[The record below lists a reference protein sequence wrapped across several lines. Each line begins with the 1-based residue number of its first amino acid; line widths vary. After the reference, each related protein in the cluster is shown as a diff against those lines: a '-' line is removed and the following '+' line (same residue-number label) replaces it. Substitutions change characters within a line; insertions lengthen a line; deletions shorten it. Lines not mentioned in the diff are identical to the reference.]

1 MDCARLECTLEN
13 NSYLNTIKQYL
24 ERNGY
29 VSQDN
34 IISTEEINEIGIE
47 EVNKSFERIR
57 KSIYRDSLEAN
68 VGQGADGGVDR

>member
-1 MDCARLECTLEN
+1 MACTLEN
-13 NSYLNTIKQYL
+13 DSHLNTMKQYL

-34 IISTEEINEIGIE
+34 IISTDEINEIGIE
-47 EVNKSFERIR
+47 EINKSFERIR
-57 KSIYRDSLEAN
+57 KSISRDYLEIN